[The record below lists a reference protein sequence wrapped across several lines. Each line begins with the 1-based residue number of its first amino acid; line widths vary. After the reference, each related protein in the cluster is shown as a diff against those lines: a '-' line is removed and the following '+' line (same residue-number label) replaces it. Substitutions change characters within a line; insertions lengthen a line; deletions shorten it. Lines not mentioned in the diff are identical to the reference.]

1 MMSFEENQLL
11 ALYDTGTRR
20 TTIDNLVRMTESLQP
35 DEQELR
41 SLTERVLEILRAMSD
56 KDFEKMKIF
65 PYLGPLEDYLD
76 DEYDKE
82 GA

>member
-1 MMSFEENQLL
+1 MLSFEEDQLL
-11 ALYDTGTRR
+11 ALYDTGTRD
-20 TTIDNLVRMTESLQP
+20 TTIVNLERMKQALQP

-65 PYLGPLEDYLD
+65 PYLGPLEDCLD
-76 DEYDKE
+76 DEYDEE

>member
-41 SLTERVLEILRAMSD
+41 SLAERVIKMCEAMSD
-56 KDFEKMKIF
+56 KDFEELDIF
-65 PYLGPLEDYLD
+65 PYLVPWEDFPD
-76 DEYDKE
+76 DEYDEE

>member
-1 MMSFEENQLL
+1 MLSFEEDQLL
-11 ALYDTGTRR
+11 ALYDTGTRDN
-20 TTIDNLVRMTESLQP
+20 TIDNLERMKQALQP

-65 PYLGPLEDYLD
+65 PYLGPLEDCLD
-76 DEYDKE
+76 DEYDEE

>member
-1 MMSFEENQLL
+1 MLSFEEDQLL
-11 ALYDTGTRR
+11 ALYDTGTRD
-20 TTIDNLVRMTESLQP
+20 TTIDNLERMKQALQP

-65 PYLGPLEDYLD
+65 PYLGPWEDFPD
-76 DEYDKE
+76 DEYDEE

>member
-1 MMSFEENQLL
+1 MLSFEEDQLL
-11 ALYDTGTRR
+11 ALYDTGTRD
-20 TTIDNLVRMTESLQP
+20 TTIDNLERMNQALQP

-65 PYLGPLEDYLD
+65 PYLGPLEDCLD
-76 DEYDKE
+76 DEYDEE